1 MTYGIDKTF
10 NVLVPIEQWENN
22 KTGPNAGGVYTLDDP
37 QHPSVPSP
45 EPWDSNRRYGKGD
58 RAFAGTGYPTLYE
71 SLQYDNLNNTPASSP
86 TWWKVS
92 DFEDYYV
99 WSSSVSYAVG
109 QRVRIASVIYESV
122 QAANL
127 NKSPLTKANIGT
139 WWIVYSRENLLK
151 ALDNS
156 LSTATVASGKT
167 LDYFVSFIDRKIN
180 TIAISKLDEGEVFIA
195 KIAKNYSGIFR
206 NRFFSSEYLDR
217 FYIALSGSVF
227 TGERQKGPWGAYTA
241 YELQEGTNNGEHR
254 IDPGVAGA
262 LTAGLAYTFSVY
274 LKRWSG
280 ARNARLRILGPSNT
294 VQGEARF
301 DLGAGTFTLVSGASA
316 AITPAGN
323 GWYRCAVSIAS
334 ATALANNIANTR
346 ILFEDEAGNV
356 SYQGSGSNVLLIGRL
371 QMEQA
376 SAASAYQITDCI
388 YNICGDIVSTHVI
401 NTSHLTVLSDWFLSA
416 GDVND
421 KGVWIDAPPA
431 VAGAAPGQFTAIFDD
446 ITADDDYTLQ
456 VVIHSYKGPAKA
468 GEFVAGNSY
477 PVGRSTLP
485 VKLGLIDFSQTERN
499 DFGDFNFGATA
510 LVKRGSVETVEIT
523 IHIEADEAM
532 WVRGLLN
539 AIRATP
545 FMIYDTERRNGWGIT
560 TFGIWRDFDI
570 EILAPNAAMLR
581 LKMESL

>member
-10 NVLVPIEQWENN
+10 NVLVPIETYNN
-22 KTGPNAGGVYTLDDP
+22 QNDGLFLRSS
-37 QHPSVPSP
+37 SVPIP
-45 EPWDSNRRYGKGD
+45 GPWSSANRYRKGD
-58 RAFAGTGYPTLYE
+58 RVFAGTNNLTLYE
-71 SLQYDNLNNTPASSP
+71 SLQYNNSNKTPASSP
-86 TWWKVS
+86 TWWKLS
-92 DFEDYYV
+92 DFEDYPL
-99 WSSSVSYAVG
+99 WSSTIHYGVGDRVYLNVSDNAQYTV
-109 QRVRIASVIYESV
+109 YESV
-122 QAANL
+122 LPNNN
-127 NKSPLTKANIGT
+127 NKLPTTHVGT
-139 WWIVYSRENLLK
+139 WWILVSKINRAK
-151 ALDNS
+151 ILDNS
-156 LSTATVASGKT
+156 LSTKTIASGKT
-167 LDYFVSFIDRKIN
+167 MDYAFSLYNRTIN
-180 TIAISKLDEGEVFIA
+180 SIAIAGLEEGEVFIA
-195 KIAKNYSGIFR
+195 KIEKRQGPAPWR
-206 NRFFSSEYLDR
+206 NLFIQSEYIDQN
-217 FYIALSGSVF
+217 YDAVSGSVF

-241 YELQEGTNNGEHR
+241 YELQEETDNGEHM
-254 IDPGVAGA
+254 IDPGLSGG

-301 DLGAGTFTLVSGASA
+301 NLGAGTFALVSGASA
-316 AITPAGN
+316 AITSVGN

-334 ATALANNIANTR
+334 ATALAGFVPNTR

-356 SYQGSGSNVLLIGRL
+356 SYTGTGAILLIAGL

-376 SAASAYQITDCI
+376 SAASAYQIRSDTFDG
-388 YNICGDIVSTHVI
+388 GDIVSTHVI

>member
-10 NVLVPIEQWENN
+10 NVLVPIE
-22 KTGPNAGGVYTLDDP
+22 TATASSDGVTLNWS
-37 QHPSVPSP
+37 SVQVPVNWS
-45 EPWDSNRRYGKGD
+45 STRRYLKGD
-58 RAFAGTGYPTLYE
+58 RVFAGTNNLTLYE
-71 SLQYDNLNNTPASSP
+71 SQQDDNLNNTPASDP
-86 TWWKVS
+86 FFWKVS
-92 DFEDYYV
+92 DFEDYPL
-99 WSSSVSYAVG
+99 WSSSVTYGLGARVYRDLYG
-109 QRVRIASVIYESV
+109 QSQWTIYESV
-122 QAANL
+122 QAHNN
-127 NKSPLTKANIGT
+127 NKIPETHTGT
-139 WWIVYSRENLLK
+139 WWIVVSKINSAK
-151 ALDNS
+151 VFDNS
-156 LSTATVASGKT
+156 LSTKAIASKKT
-167 LDYFVSFIDRKIN
+167 MDYLLGLRNRTIN
-180 TIAISKLDEGEVFIA
+180 TIAISGLDEGEVFIG
-195 KIAKNYSGIFR
+195 KIEKRKSPTPLR
-206 NRFFSSEYLDR
+206 NLFLNSEYFDSDYLAR
-217 FYIALSGSVF
+217 SGSAF

-241 YELQEGTNNGEHR
+241 YEWREDISNGQHS
-254 IDPGVAGA
+254 IDPNPSHGLDGGV
-262 LTAGLAYTFSVY
+262 AYTFSVY

-301 DLGAGTFTLVSGASA
+301 NLGAGTFTLVSGASA
-316 AITPAGN
+316 AITPVGN

-334 ATALANNIANTR
+334 ATFMINSAAITR

-356 SYQGSGSNVLLIGRL
+356 SYTGDGAILLVAGL
-371 QMEQA
+371 QIEKA
-376 SAASAYQITDCI
+376 SAASAYQIKGNFGGGD
-388 YNICGDIVSTHVI
+388 GDIVSTHVI
-401 NTSHLTVLSDWFLSA
+401 NTWHLTVLSDWFLSA

-446 ITADDDYTLQ
+446 ITADDDYWLQ